1 MKLHSRVGLVIA
13 KFLDDHSGF
22 KKLPK
27 AEPKDVAAFFP
38 EALEKRESNF
48 AGAVDYNCKL
58 ALTWLSRF
66 NSNALL
72 KHSASSKV
80 ELFSKLKYLMKLMK
94 NGMLLAHQN
103 KINIETILVMRRTI
117 QDDDPPDKIQ
127 MAIAR
132 VVGLLQMIRME
143 YKKKGSLLSNWTIY
157 INFILKSQ
165 I

>member
-1 MKLHSRVGLVIA
+1 M
-13 KFLDDHSGF
+13 
-22 KKLPK
+22 
-27 AEPKDVAAFFP
+27 
-38 EALEKRESNF
+38 
-48 AGAVDYNCKL
+48 DYNCKL

-132 VVGLLQMIRME
+132 VVGLL
-143 YKKKGSLLSNWTIY
+143 
-157 INFILKSQ
+157 
-165 I
+165 

>member
-1 MKLHSRVGLVIA
+1 
-13 KFLDDHSGF
+13 
-22 KKLPK
+22 
-27 AEPKDVAAFFP
+27 
-38 EALEKRESNF
+38 
-48 AGAVDYNCKL
+48 
-58 ALTWLSRF
+58 
-66 NSNALL
+66 
-72 KHSASSKV
+72 
-80 ELFSKLKYLMKLMK
+80 MKLMK

-132 VVGLLQMIRME
+132 VVGLLQMLRME